1 MGNSGEKE
9 KAQIIKSEAAEAHDV
24 PSEKSVL
31 KGEKMSELKCLC
43 SKGGVHGV

>member
-9 KAQIIKSEAAEAHDV
+9 AQIIKSEASEAHDV
-24 PSEKSVL
+24 PSEISVL

-43 SKGGVHGV
+43 SKGRVHGV